1 MKLLFVYMNATMRG
15 SFPIGLTN
23 LASYLKSLGHEIEIF
38 DTTFYRQYTEKNRN
52 KVGEKFGLYKPIEN
66 PVVFEYLDSD
76 AEADLHNK
84 IRESKPDLIGFSILS
99 ANYYHAIKWSRKIK
113 EVFPG
118 LPVIYGGLHPSICPD
133 QVIAEPSVD
142 MICLGEGEYALDE
155 LLRRLDK
162 KQDITDVRNLWVKQN
177 GQIYKNP
184 LRELISLDKLPV
196 LDWSFFSEQHIYAP
210 LNGRMRRIG
219 SVEFSRGCPYSCN
232 YCSCTALR
240 NLTAPQ
246 KYLRH
251 KTIDRAIEDLIVLK
265 DKYKVEM
272 FYFLD
277 ETFLSMEIN
286 LFKDLAK
293 IYKREVGLPFYAMT
307 HPFSV
312 TEEKAKIVDDMGCYL
327 MTIGIEVGNE
337 KFRGEVLNRRVPNT
351 KIIEAFDIFHN
362 KTKVLPSAF
371 AMIGLPF
378 ETRELIFDT
387 IELFR
392 RCKPATYSVGIFQ
405 PFMGSKLRQVCI
417 DNGFFDPT
425 GDIYEYPSE
434 TSVLTMPQLSK
445 AEIEKLYRTFMLYT
459 KVDKNLFPLV
469 KKAEDDD
476 VLLAE
481 LISQYQQGKG

>member
-38 DTTFYRQYTEKNRN
+38 DTTFYLQYAAKNRN

-66 PVVFEYLDSD
+66 PVAFKYLDSD
-76 AEADLHNK
+76 AEIDLLKK
-84 IRESKPDLIGFSILS
+84 IGDFKPDLVGFSILS
-99 ANYYHAIKWSRKIK
+99 ANYYHAVEWSRKIK

-142 MICLGEGEYALDE
+142 IICLGEGEYALAE
-155 LLRRLDK
+155 LLQRLNA
-162 KQDITDVRNLWVKQN
+162 KQDITAVRNLWVKQD

-184 LRELISLDKLPV
+184 LRELISLDELPV
-196 LDWSFFSEQHIYAP
+196 LDWGLFSQQHIYAP

-240 NLTAPQ
+240 NLTVPQ

-251 KTIDRAIEDLIVLK
+251 KSIDRAISDLIVLK

-277 ETFLSMEIN
+277 ETFMSMDLN
-286 LFKDLAK
+286 LFKDLAR
-293 IYKREVGLPFYAMT
+293 IYKREVGVPFYAMT
-307 HPFSV
+307 HPHSV
-312 TEEKAKIVDDMGCYL
+312 TEEKVKIVEDMGCYL

-337 KFRGEVLNRRVPNT
+337 KFRAEVLNRRVANT
-351 KIIEAFDIFHN
+351 KIIEAFDLFH
-362 KTKVLPSAF
+362 KSSVLPSAF

-405 PFMGSKLRQVCI
+405 PFMGSKLRQVCV
-417 DNGFFDPT
+417 DKGFYDPA
-425 GDIYEYPSE
+425 GDTYEYPSD
-434 TSVLTMPQLSK
+434 TSVLTMPQLP
-445 AEIEKLYRTFMLYT
+445 AMEIEKLYRTFMLYT

-481 LISQYQQGKG
+481 LIRQYQDVRS